1 MTLVAGGS
9 VGGRDLVAILIFVFE
24 ILLQLSLRAFSRG
37 DRPAI
42 HKENWTVAG
51 GGEGSLGIIDRQCE
65 FGFCD
70 FVEEMKKGV
79 GDRLKNYPVCL
90 FYFILFAEV

>member
-1 MTLVAGGS
+1 
-9 VGGRDLVAILIFVFE
+9 
-24 ILLQLSLRAFSRG
+24 
-37 DRPAI
+37 
-42 HKENWTVAG
+42 VAG
-51 GGEGSLGIIDRQCE
+51 GGEGSLGIMDRQCE

-79 GDRLKNYPVCL
+79 GYRLKNNPVCL

>member
-1 MTLVAGGS
+1 MA
-9 VGGRDLVAILIFVFE
+9 R
-24 ILLQLSLRAFSRG
+24 
-37 DRPAI
+37 
-42 HKENWTVAG
+42 

-79 GDRLKNYPVCL
+79 GDRLKNNPVL